1 MPQQVLDGVKGQLLT
16 ELREQIAMETL
27 QCRPIQGIDLPIKQ
41 GSQSAILQIEEI
53 ENRPMEVISQ
63 QGLLEMLLPG
73 EIRPA
78 A

>member
-1 MPQQVLDGVKGQLLT
+1 VPQQVLDGVKGQLLT

-41 GSQSAILQIEEI
+41 CSQSAILQIEEI